1 MGNSSRPEYGVLI
14 LPWGKY
20 CYNALPMGL
29 CGSTDIFQHALVT
42 LFADLAHVLVY
53 LDDIIIIGTGSYVVH
68 LQ

>member
-1 MGNSSRPEYGVLI
+1 
-14 LPWGKY
+14 
-20 CYNALPMGL
+20 MGL

-53 LDDIIIIGTGSYVVH
+53 LDDIIIIGTGSYAEH